1 MTVNETRSVLKKM
14 LHDAVW
20 ELDCCFQRTDL
31 GSNSFTS
38 INDNMALDKSL
49 NISGVKINGMIIPI
63 FKVI

>member
-1 MTVNETRSVLKKM
+1 M